1 MVYIQQYNSTQ
12 AYITTLS
19 NAKIAELQEEEH
31 LPVSR
36 FYWGDEAQHW
46 VAEPSALTALY
57 KYSKDHGHLFTKIQ
71 MV

>member
-1 MVYIQQYNSTQ
+1 MVYIEQYNSSR
-12 AYITTLS
+12 AYITSLS
-19 NAKIAELQEEEH
+19 NAKIAELQEKMR

-36 FYWGDEAQHW
+36 FYWGEEAQHW

-57 KYSKDHGHLFTKIQ
+57 NYAQEHGHLFTKIQ